1 MKKFILLF
9 ILIFTSNCVFAQDL
23 FLDNHRFHFYKKY
36 ACYNKVYNNYDEV
49 LKEFPD
55 TYYYAVVKNIKAR
68 KPILFVSDNAYYY
81 KDKDV
86 MVSDYAIIYAYK
98 KDKKPHV
105 INFQY
110 SDGYPLSAT
119 KRFFYW
125 AGEDSAGRFRINSSG
140 TFLTEKTIDRQVKD
154 DKVTYNYFSY
164 KGLPQGTQKK
174 PRIFNKFYRELDK
187 AKPIQF
193 TQIKN
198 KEVFT
203 KY

>member
-1 MKKFILLF
+1 
-9 ILIFTSNCVFAQDL
+9 
-23 FLDNHRFHFYKKY
+23 
-36 ACYNKVYNNYDEV
+36 
-49 LKEFPD
+49 
-55 TYYYAVVKNIKAR
+55 
-68 KPILFVSDNAYYY
+68 
-81 KDKDV
+81 

-140 TFLTEKTIDRQVKD
+140 TFMTEKTIDKQVKD